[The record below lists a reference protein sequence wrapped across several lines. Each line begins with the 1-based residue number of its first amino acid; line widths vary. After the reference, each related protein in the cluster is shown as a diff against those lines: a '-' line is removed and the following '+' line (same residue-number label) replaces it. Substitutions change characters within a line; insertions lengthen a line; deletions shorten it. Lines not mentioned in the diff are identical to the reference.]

1 MLSPY
6 LSDDEILYRAVKPFP
21 NWWKPEVNKPS
32 SAVFKDSRG
41 VSVDRDAGRLSA
53 EVVEE
58 FRNRFRVRAVVSI
71 SVAIC
76 RGFATYPVAKPLPN
90 QPEHAEIHR
99 SESEIE
105 LTNSQARNLSRA
117 ANLEFFDPAIHG

>member
-21 NWWKPEVNKPS
+21 NWWKPEENKPS

-41 VSVDRDAGRLSA
+41 VSVDRGAGRPSSEA
-53 EVVEE
+53 VEE
-58 FRNRFRVRAVVSI
+58 LRNRFPVRAVVSI
-71 SVAIC
+71 SVALC
-76 RGFATYPVAKPLPN
+76 RGFGTHPVAKPLPN
-90 QPEHAEIHR
+90 QLEHAEIHK

-105 LTNSQARNLSRA
+105 LTNGQARKLSKA
-117 ANLEFFDPAIHG
+117 AKIEFFDPAVR

>member
-1 MLSPY
+1 MLPPY

-41 VSVDRDAGRLSA
+41 VSVDRDAGRPSS
-53 EVVEE
+53 EVIEE
-58 FRNRFRVRAVVSI
+58 LRNRFPVRAVVSI
-71 SVAIC
+71 SVALC
-76 RGFATYPVAKPLPN
+76 RGFGTHPVAKPLPN

-105 LTNSQARNLSRA
+105 LTNGQARKLSKA
-117 ANLEFFDPAIHG
+117 AKLVFFDSVVR